1 MLIRAE
7 LELLLLTDSAGLNR
21 SLVTALIKE
30 LKEETLEADRSWQT
44 EATNLHNA
52 KDEAVEALQ
61 TVLYNLRN
69 A

>member
-1 MLIRAE
+1 MLSSAEDELMELVGAAGINRA
-7 LELLLLTDSAGLNR
+7 LAIALLTE
-21 SLVTALIKE
+21 IKQDAVA
-30 LKEETLEADRSWQT
+30 ADNAFEQ
-44 EATNLHNA
+44 EVTNLKNA

>member
-1 MLIRAE
+1 MLSRAE

-21 SLVTALIKE
+21 SLVTALISE
-30 LKEETLEADRSWQT
+30 LKQDTLEADKSWQQ

-52 KDEAVEALQ
+52 KDEAVKALQ

>member
-21 SLVTALIKE
+21 NLVTALIKE

-52 KDEAVEALQ
+52 KDEAVAALQ